1 MISLIIVIKVTSIL
15 DLEFG
20 MAPWRPLAPL
30 IDREKKSYKFILS
43 YQNCI
48 RTYRRDGRE
57 TPGPTYVRTDLFN
70 TGICFGYRYISV
82 SDQDDNVGI

>member
-30 IDREKKSYKFILS
+30 IDRKKKKVINLFYL
-43 YQNCI
+43 I
-48 RTYRRDGRE
+48 RIVSE
-57 TPGPTYVRTDLFN
+57 L
-70 TGICFGYRYISV
+70 TGATVAKRL
-82 SDQDDNVGI
+82 DRHT